1 VRRIRFCRGRD
12 HGWYLSPP
20 LGDPL
25 ATSMENLAKRMI
37 HSRAEA
43 SAPMK
48 SPRSLITTCFL
59 FSVLAFSTTAQTNK
73 ITATEAKDHV
83 GETRTVCGKV
93 ASTHFASKSKGQ
105 PTFLNLD
112 EPYPKEV
119 FTILIW
125 GSDRAKFGTPETK
138 YKDARVCVTG
148 KITSYRGKP
157 EIIATEPSQIVQQK

>member
-1 VRRIRFCRGRD
+1 MNWLDDTFRR
-12 HGWYLSPP
+12 
-20 LGDPL
+20 
-25 ATSMENLAKRMI
+25 T
-37 HSRAEA
+37 EA

-48 SPRSLITTCFL
+48 SPRSLTVACFFFFL
-59 FSVLAFSTTAQTNK
+59 LAFSTAAQTTK
-73 ITATEAKDHV
+73 ITAAEAKDHV
-83 GETRTVCGKV
+83 GEVRTVCGKV
-93 ASTHFASKSKGQ
+93 VSTHYASGSKGQ

-112 EPYPKEV
+112 EPYPKED

-157 EIIATEPSQIVQQK
+157 EIIATEPSQIVQEK

>member
-1 VRRIRFCRGRD
+1 M
-12 HGWYLSPP
+12 
-20 LGDPL
+20 
-25 ATSMENLAKRMI
+25 T
-37 HSRAEA
+37 
-43 SAPMK
+43 
-48 SPRSLITTCFL
+48 SPRSLITACFL
-59 FSVLAFSTTAQTNK
+59 SFLFAFTDAAQTNK
-73 ITATEAKDHV
+73 ITAAEAKDHV

-93 ASTHFASKSKGQ
+93 VSTHYATGSKGQ

-148 KITSYRGKP
+148 KITSHREKP
-157 EIIATEPSQIVQQK
+157 EIIATEPGQIVEQK